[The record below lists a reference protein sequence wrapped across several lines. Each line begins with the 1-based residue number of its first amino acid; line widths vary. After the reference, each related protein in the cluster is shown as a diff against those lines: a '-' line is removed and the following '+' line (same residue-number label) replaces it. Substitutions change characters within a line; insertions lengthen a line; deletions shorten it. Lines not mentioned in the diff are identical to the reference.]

1 MNKKLVMKYSNRI
14 TLVFTLLA
22 LFNLSLFA
30 QDTETRSLNSFTEIE
45 VAQGIEL
52 VAKKGTENKVTI
64 EARGIDTEDVYTDFR
79 GNTLKLRLRQQI
91 FKSPD
96 VRIELTYTEEPEA
109 VKVSSGAQALFR
121 DVIKTRRLELG
132 ASTSGMLEAE
142 IDVESLDMNASTS
155 GGIELSGT
163 AKEIEVSATTG
174 GDIDAM
180 NVDTD
185 EVYAKANTGA
195 IIRVTANERLKA
207 SANTGGDLRYRGNP
221 KTDIKTSTGGS
232 IRKN

>member
-1 MNKKLVMKYSNRI
+1 VNKKLVMKYSNRI
-14 TLVFTLLA
+14 TLVFSLLA

-30 QDTETRSLNSFTEIE
+30 QHTETRSLNSFTEIE

-79 GNTLKLRLRQQI
+79 GSTLKLRLRQQL
-91 FKSPD
+91 FKSPT
-96 VRIELTYTEEPEA
+96 VRVELTYTEELEG
-109 VKVSSGAQALFR
+109 VKVSSSAQALFR

-132 ASTSGMLEAE
+132 VSTSGILEAE
-142 IDVESLDMNASTS
+142 IEVELLDLSATTS
-155 GGIELSGT
+155 GEIELSGK

-180 NVDTD
+180 NVETD
-185 EVYAKANTGA
+185 DVYAKANTGA
-195 IIRVTANERLKA
+195 IIRVTANERLKG
-207 SANTGGDLRYRGNP
+207 SANTGGDVRYRGNP
-221 KTDIKTSTGGS
+221 KTDIRTSTGGS